1 MDSDTLKVL
10 KELGLFTSFVA
21 EDSTPTSEPLGAL
34 AELGINLTPPSKNIP
49 RNDTLELF
57 GLHEFSI
64 TPITIPEKAAEKPA
78 VTSTPSTHSTSRTPT
93 RTTREKAVPKPS
105 PAKKPPRESR
115 INRRETPT
123 RAAQVSNVGEY
134 MYEKGLQFKEAK
146 LEHAEKLFKKVYPFK
161 PALNQNS
168 INISSNSKSPRPPLH
183 HPKRLPTPTKQPD
196 DTSQISQ
203 ARSQKINL
211 KEFIKRNYEA
221 PLEDY
226 KTRIRRP
233 SQDRDIPDH
242 ECTFSP
248 NLNLSSMQI
257 ASSAGDSE
265 DIYGRTL
272 KILERRKKWQDDKV
286 KSKQEDEVKDCT
298 FKPKT
303 VEYRSSSA
311 KKERVSLKD
320 AKQLQYAHRKRSI
333 KNSLEVSIRQC
344 EDMMHE
350 YE

>member
-1 MDSDTLKVL
+1 MDSATLKVL
-10 KELGLFTSFVA
+10 KELGIFTSSVT
-21 EDSTPTSEPLGAL
+21 EESSPTSEPLDAL

-64 TPITIPEKAAEKPA
+64 TPVAIPQKAAEKPA

-146 LEHAEKLFKKVYPFK
+146 QEQTEKLFKKVYPFK
-161 PALNQNS
+161 PALNQHSMNL
-168 INISSNSKSPRPPLH
+168 SSQSKSPRAPLH
-183 HPKRLPTPTKQPD
+183 HPKRIPTPTQQPE
-196 DTSQISQ
+196 DTSQLNQ
-203 ARSQKINL
+203 TRSQKINL
-211 KEFIKRNYEA
+211 KEFIKRNYET

-233 SQDRDIPDH
+233 SQDRDIPDN

-248 NLNLSSMQI
+248 SLNRSSLQI
-257 ASSAGDSE
+257 ASSAGNNE

-272 KILERRKKWQDDKV
+272 KILERRKKWQDDKT

-303 VEYRSSSA
+303 VDYRSNSA
-311 KKERVSLKD
+311 KKARVNLKD
-320 AKQLQYAHRKRSI
+320 TKQLQYAHRKRSI
-333 KNSLEVSIRQC
+333 KNSLEASIRQC